1 MPRACLAVNHAQRST
16 MLHAAN
22 FLIAANVAAQYSYAG
37 FSFLTSL
44 AAGAVMLA
52 AGWVTL
58 AYGARA

>member
-1 MPRACLAVNHAQRST
+1 MFHVVN
-16 MLHAAN
+16 L
-22 FLIAANVAAQYSYAG
+22 FIAANVAAQYSYAG

-58 AYGARA
+58 AYGTRA

>member
-1 MPRACLAVNHAQRST
+1 

-22 FLIAANVAAQYSYAG
+22 VFIAANVAAQSSYAG

-44 AAGAVMLA
+44 TAGAVMLA

-58 AYGARA
+58 AYGVRA